1 MKKRKL
7 KGFVL
12 PTLYLLIT
20 ISIFTG
26 VILLGHDLSL
36 TSKDY
41 NYGTDIL
48 DDNVESVIVEDTV
61 ASSDIASP
69 VEEGEGEVSVH
80 YYSKDADEATQ
91 QKSLIFYENTYLPNT
106 GILYS
111 ADSEFEV
118 KAVADGKVSEILD
131 DEFFGKCIVLEHNPS
146 IRTYYYGLDNIE
158 VAVGDEVAS
167 ETILGT
173 SKVNEI
179 MNTKKTFLFEVY
191 RDNKLMNPEEF
202 IGTKITDYIEN

>member
-12 PTLYLLIT
+12 PTLY
-20 ISIFTG
+20 
-26 VILLGHDLSL
+26 LSL

-48 DDNVESVIVEDTV
+48 DDNSESVIMEDPDV
-61 ASSDIASP
+61 SNDIASP
-69 VEEGEGEVSVH
+69 VDEGEGEITVH

-118 KAVADGKVSEILD
+118 KAVSDGKVSEILD
-131 DEFFGKCIVLEHNPS
+131 DEFFGKCIVLEHNPN

-158 VAVGDEVAS
+158 VSVGDEVAS

-202 IGTKITDYIEN
+202 IGTKITDYTEN